1 MINNIK
7 KSSTLLTFCLL
18 IFLLISIYFICNIS
32 IPTYDKKDIVKIKTN
47 ILGSKKSLIKNNNDF
62 DIRLIESPIIFALPT
77 KIGFSKDLFENENKV
92 DLFFAKS
99 PEKEA
104 FFKFENN
111 ISDASKNSLL
121 FEEIEKFK
129 SANIPNIYYENV
141 EKKNNLI
148 QYKLSKNLEQIIE
161 NKLIFSLD
169 DEDLKINDW
178 FAKATLHISK
188 DGFVRHVFIDDISE
202 KSINKITL
210 INMLYNIKFKSGF
223 NEIGWIVLSTTN

>member
-7 KSSTLLTFCLL
+7 KFSTLLTFCLL
-18 IFLLISIYFICNIS
+18 IFLLIAIYLICNIS
-32 IPTYDKKDIVKIKTN
+32 ISAYDKKNIVKIKTD
-47 ILGSKKSLIKNNNDF
+47 ILGSEKSLIKNNNDF

-111 ISDASKNSLL
+111 ISDVSKKSLL
-121 FEEIEKFK
+121 FKEIEKFK
-129 SANIPNIYYENV
+129 SANNPNIYYESV
-141 EKKNNLI
+141 EKSNNFI
-148 QYKLSKNLEQIIE
+148 EYKLSKNLEKITE
-161 NKLIFSLD
+161 NKLIFLLE

-178 FAKATLHISK
+178 SAKATLHISK
-188 DGFVRHVFIDDISE
+188 DGFVKHVFIDDISE
-202 KSINKITL
+202 KSINKMTL